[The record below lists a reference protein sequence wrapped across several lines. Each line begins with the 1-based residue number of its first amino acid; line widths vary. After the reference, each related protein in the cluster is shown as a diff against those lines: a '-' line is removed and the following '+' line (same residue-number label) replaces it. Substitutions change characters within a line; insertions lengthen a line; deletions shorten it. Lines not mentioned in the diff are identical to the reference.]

1 MLMIR
6 IGRIFISPARLVL
19 MLGTVLFFAVVFK
32 LTSNHISPLYSSGLL
47 DTSLR
52 FTGDSPLTPDMGLPL
67 DPTAAWNESRVIF
80 NRVSKVGSRSLL
92 NVIMKLSQKNKFER
106 ARSPVFVKVFLNETG
121 QKIFTKE
128 IEVITPPFI
137 YDRHLDYV
145 DFERHASKPPT
156 WINLTRDPV
165 SRLVSFYYYTRFGD
179 SFSVP
184 EWTGAAEDFNQTFD
198 QCVLQDKFECSTQNT
213 FRVVPY
219 FCGQDD
225 ECRTASRWAVE
236 QAKRNVVEK
245 FLFVG
250 ITEDFNSTL
259 VVLERLLPQ
268 FFEGALESYKITLS
282 TIRDQF
288 KSKSKIEPSEEVL
301 KIQRE
306 RMALEV
312 EFYEFVKAR
321 MLLIKQQLGIPEHPM

>member
-6 IGRIFISPARLVL
+6 IGRIFISPARLILIV
-19 MLGTVLFFAVVFK
+19 GTLLFFAVVFK
-32 LTSNHISPLYSSGLL
+32 LTSQHIGPGSSSLL

-52 FTGDSPLTPDMGLPL
+52 FDGESALSPDMGLPL
-67 DPTAAWNESRVIF
+67 DPTGAWNETRVIF

-92 NVIMKLSQKNKFER
+92 NVIMRLSQKLEFKRE
-106 ARSPVFVKVFLNETG
+106 RSPVFVKVFLNETG
-121 QKIFTKE
+121 EKIFIKE
-128 IEVITPPFI
+128 IEALEPPYI

-145 DFERHASKPPT
+145 DFETYGSAVKPV

-184 EWTGAAEDFNQTFD
+184 EWTGAPEDFNQTFD
-198 QCVLQDKFECSTQNT
+198 ECVLNNKYECSTENT

-219 FCGQDD
+219 FCGQKD
-225 ECRTASRWAVE
+225 ECRTPSRWAIE
-236 QAKRNVVEK
+236 QAKKNVVEK

-250 ITEDFNSTL
+250 ITEQFNSTL
-259 VVLERLLPQ
+259 VILERLLPK
-268 FFEGALESYKITLS
+268 FFEGALEAYKVTLS
-282 TIRDQF
+282 SIRDQF
-288 KSKSKIEPSEEVL
+288 KSKSKIEPSEEAL

-312 EFYEFVKAR
+312 EFYEFVKKR
-321 MLLIKQQLGIPEHPM
+321 MLLIKEQLGIPENPM

>member
-19 MLGTVLFFAVVFK
+19 IFGTLLFFGVVFK
-32 LTSNHISPLYSSGLL
+32 LTSNHLSPGGTSIL

-52 FTGDSPLTPDMGLPL
+52 FDGDSALTPDMGLPI
-67 DPTAAWNESRVIF
+67 DPTGSWNETRVIF

-92 NVIMKLSQKNKFER
+92 NVIMRLSQKLNFKRE
-106 ARSPVFVKVFLNETG
+106 RSPVFVKVYLNETG
-121 QKIFTKE
+121 ERIFTKE
-128 IEVITPPFI
+128 IEVLEPPFI

-145 DFERHASKPPT
+145 DFEKHGSKNPT

-198 QCVLQDKFECSTQNT
+198 DCVLKNKFECSTENT

-219 FCGQDD
+219 FCGQVD
-225 ECRTASRWAVE
+225 ECRTPSKWAIE
-236 QAKRNVVEK
+236 QAKKNVVEK

-268 FFEGALESYKITLS
+268 FFEGALESYKVTLTS
-282 TIRDQF
+282 IRDQF
-288 KSKSKIEPSEEVL
+288 KSKSKKEPSEEAL
-301 KIQRE
+301 KVQRE

-321 MLLIKQQLGIPEHPM
+321 MLLIKEQLGIPEHPM